1 MPKTGEMLK
10 ILKSL
15 EKNKGKVLKTGE
27 MLKMLKML
35 NCLGEIDPP
44 P

>member
-1 MPKTGEMLK
+1 MPKTGETLKNLK
-10 ILKSL
+10 IL
-15 EKNKGKVLKTGE
+15 EKNKGKMLKTGE

-44 P
+44 L